1 MPETFITFHKSL
13 VNNPIEFYSCFIS
26 YSSKN
31 QDVAER
37 IYADL
42 QSNGVRCWYAPED
55 LKIGDKFRIQIDES
69 IRVYDKLLLILS
81 EHSVASQWVEKEVE
95 TAMERERKRGRDAT
109 ILFPI
114 KLDDVIERQESGW
127 AADIRRSRHIGDF
140 RKWET
145 HNDYQKAF
153 KRLLRDLR
161 AEQKPPA
168 SKP

>member
-1 MPETFITFHKSL
+1 ITYIGSL
-13 VNNPIEFYSCFIS
+13 VGKAWEYYSCFIS

-31 QDVAER
+31 HDVAER

-42 QSNGVRCWYAPED
+42 QSNGVRCWYAHED

-69 IRVYDKLLLILS
+69 IQVYDKLLLILS

-95 TAMERERKRGRDAT
+95 TAMERERKQGRDAT

-114 KLDDVIERQESGW
+114 KLDDAIEREESGW

-145 HNDYQKAF
+145 NNDYQKAF

-161 AEQKPPA
+161 
-168 SKP
+168 